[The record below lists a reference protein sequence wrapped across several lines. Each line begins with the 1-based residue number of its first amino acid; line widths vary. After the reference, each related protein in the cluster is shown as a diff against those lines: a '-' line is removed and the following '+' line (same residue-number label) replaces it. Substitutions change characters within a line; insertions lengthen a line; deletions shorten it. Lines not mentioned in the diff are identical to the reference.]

1 MDRKS
6 ATSQCRA
13 WSDDIV
19 MNGKDKR
26 EVSDEHTDTDVP
38 FPFRSMVGK
47 ASIECLKPLS
57 RSLSVSLWT
66 GAKRY
71 FENIHSETV
80 NILEI
85 LLCRVAS
92 IFFARNIKY

>member
-38 FPFRSMVGK
+38 FPFGSMVGT
-47 ASIECLKPLS
+47 APIECLNHSPEACPCPYGQVQRGISRIFTVKP
-57 RSLSVSLWT
+57 
-66 GAKRY
+66 
-71 FENIHSETV
+71 
-80 NILEI
+80 
-85 LLCRVAS
+85 
-92 IFFARNIKY
+92 

>member
-1 MDRKS
+1 
-6 ATSQCRA
+6 
-13 WSDDIV
+13 

-38 FPFRSMVGK
+38 FPFGSMVGT
-47 ASIECLKPLS
+47 ASIKCPKPLS

-80 NILEI
+80 NILEDTA
-85 LLCRVAS
+85 LQGGKH
-92 IFFARNIKY
+92 IFYNNIKY

>member
-1 MDRKS
+1 M
-6 ATSQCRA
+6 
-13 WSDDIV
+13 
-19 MNGKDKR
+19 
-26 EVSDEHTDTDVP
+26 
-38 FPFRSMVGK
+38 
-47 ASIECLKPLS
+47 LKPLS

-80 NILEI
+80 NILKI

-92 IFFARNIKY
+92 IFFAITLNINIYPF